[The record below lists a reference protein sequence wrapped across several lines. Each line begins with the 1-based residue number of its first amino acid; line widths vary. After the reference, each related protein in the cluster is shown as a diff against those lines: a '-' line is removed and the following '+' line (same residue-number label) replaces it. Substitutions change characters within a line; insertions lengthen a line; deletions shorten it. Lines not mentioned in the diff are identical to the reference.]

1 MQLPPWVP
9 QGSSPDTNV
18 LLDVPSQQRQVQD
31 QRQPVSVDKEQEGQE
46 SMYGSLGNDVCVE
59 AVAEVYR
66 VDVVAVPRKD
76 RVS

>member
-1 MQLPPWVP
+1 
-9 QGSSPDTNV
+9 
-18 LLDVPSQQRQVQD
+18 
-31 QRQPVSVDKEQEGQE
+31 
-46 SMYGSLGNDVCVE
+46 MYGSLGNDVCVE